1 MIPTI
6 QKETCTGCGA
16 CIEVCPPGALVMQE
30 GKAGLEEEFC
40 EECGFCAPECP
51 VEAIS
56 IVFPKKGLP

>member
-6 QKETCTGCGA
+6 EKETCTGCGA
-16 CIEVCPPGALVMQE
+16 CIEVCPPRALVMQA
-30 GKAGLEEEFC
+30 GKAVVEEEFC

-56 IVFPKKGLP
+56 IVFPKKE